1 MPWLLLGAAAGLAAG
16 IDPISYAELLNLK
29 ENSLINESAY
39 GSWTAPH
46 GGAVYCAAPITVE
59 GSDGT
64 GRVDLFAVGYDCC
77 GGSDEIEPP
86 AYLNSTLNATDNST
100 VTTYHSGTAPEKYF
114 SCAPQI
120 QDRVAAPEAPN
131 GDAVP
136 AGFVGLAIPRKEK
149 ELFLKAAKRS
159 PAWWINRTDWSPD
172 PLVIYV
178 VKDAVVHCSKTNM
191 SVCGESRNKDE
202 CPEPVAA
209 AIDLTCPGQAACYR
223 SFDGASG
230 QYQHACAP
238 RTFRNRFIPDE
249 SKEPAEA
256 WWEEWRHG
264 RGNANHPNAPG
275 APLRGYQEQSLS
287 DWPGDWTHRHHPDIR
302 AVTAAGAGLGVAAS
316 GAATVVGA
324 LPAVAGL
331 GAAGSVGGAAA
342 GVGTWQALNPHS
354 HYDPNNPGSK
364 WATPEDRMWRAQISE
379 APEWSSPGADPKWRR
394 PSGEM
399 WQPDGPHV
407 SSSKPPEDYINAQP
421 RVLHHASEPK
431 RVVHHA
437 SNPPSAAV
445 TPTLRGPKGEVWA
458 PKKLRGSFV

>member
-223 SFDGASG
+223 SFDGAAG

-238 RTFRNRFIPDE
+238 RTFRTASSRTSPR
-249 SKEPAEA
+249 SPP
-256 WWEEWRHG
+256 RHG
-264 RGNANHPNAPG
+264 GRSG
-275 APLRGYQEQSLS
+275 A
-287 DWPGDWTHRHHPDIR
+287 T
-302 AVTAAGAGLGVAAS
+302 GAGTRTTRTRRAPPC
-316 GAATVVGA
+316 GAT
-324 LPAVAGL
+324 
-331 GAAGSVGGAAA
+331 
-342 GVGTWQALNPHS
+342 
-354 HYDPNNPGSK
+354 
-364 WATPEDRMWRAQISE
+364 R
-379 APEWSSPGADPKWRR
+379 SSPCRIGRVT
-394 PSGEM
+394 
-399 WQPDGPHV
+399 GPTGTT
-407 SSSKPPEDYINAQP
+407 
-421 RVLHHASEPK
+421 RT
-431 RVVHHA
+431 
-437 SNPPSAAV
+437 SA
-445 TPTLRGPKGEVWA
+445 R
-458 PKKLRGSFV
+458 

>member
-302 AVTAAGAGLGVAAS
+302 AVTDRKS
-316 GAATVVGA
+316 VV
-324 LPAVAGL
+324 
-331 GAAGSVGGAAA
+331 
-342 GVGTWQALNPHS
+342 
-354 HYDPNNPGSK
+354 
-364 WATPEDRMWRAQISE
+364 
-379 APEWSSPGADPKWRR
+379 
-394 PSGEM
+394 
-399 WQPDGPHV
+399 
-407 SSSKPPEDYINAQP
+407 
-421 RVLHHASEPK
+421 
-431 RVVHHA
+431 
-437 SNPPSAAV
+437 
-445 TPTLRGPKGEVWA
+445 
-458 PKKLRGSFV
+458 